1 VIYATAPSLYDTA
14 LAQHALNYIRD
25 NVESLKEAIA
35 ARQRIVKE
43 ILRFDIDGLIVPIVI
58 GNNTR
63 VMELQK
69 SLKEE
74 LGVLV
79 GAIRQ
84 PTVNRA
90 IIRLI
95 ARLDIPEETLIRVC
109 ERFSHIRVKSHD
121 E

>member
-1 VIYATAPSLYDTA
+1 VREVLG
-14 LAQHALNYIRD
+14 
-25 NVESLKEAIA
+25 IA
-35 ARQRIVKE
+35 M
-43 ILRFDIDGLIVPIVI
+43 DGLIVPIEI
-58 GNNTR
+58 GDNVR

-74 LGVLV
+74 LGILV

-84 PTVNRA
+84 PTVDRA

-95 ARLDIPEETLIRVC
+95 ARLDITEETLIRVC
-109 ERFSHIRVKSHD
+109 ERFSHNTVKSQN